1 MKIRSGEE
9 LYQSMKAMETE
20 KFKKFAPSFFLL
32 LLGAG
37 FGLPFLGS
45 LLRELASGNFR
56 WDAVLG
62 LSIVFS
68 VIAWIALLMMLAWG
82 TLTPFLTKGAYQRL
96 DTLPYQFK
104 SSFQGRNGRLL
115 IDVEHGMIG
124 FISAYNPFEIQIFNA
139 SRIGKAETIAST
151 MTGVRFVFE
160 LDGKKITMYTLLS
173 NRAVNLKSGIGAEAI
188 SKADTFV
195 ELLLAAKRRA
205 EGGVL

>member
-1 MKIRSGEE
+1 
-9 LYQSMKAMETE
+9 MKAMETE
-20 KFKKFAPSFFLL
+20 KYKKFAPSFWLL

-37 FGLPFLGS
+37 FGIPFLVS
-45 LLRELASGNFR
+45 LIRELASGDFE
-56 WDAVLG
+56 WGAVLG

-68 VIAWIALLMMLAWG
+68 VIAWMFLLMALAWG
-82 TLTPFLTKGAYQRL
+82 TLTPFLTKGAYKRI
-96 DTLPYQFK
+96 DSLPYQFK

-195 ELLLAAKRRA
+195 ELLMAAKSRA
-205 EGGVL
+205 EGGV

>member
-1 MKIRSGEE
+1 
-9 LYQSMKAMETE
+9 MKAMETE
-20 KFKKFAPSFFLL
+20 KFRKFGSSFWLL

-37 FGLPFLGS
+37 LVLPFLIS
-45 LLRELASGNFR
+45 LILELAGGDFD
-56 WDAVLG
+56 WGAVLG
-62 LSIVFS
+62 LSIVFF
-68 VIAWIALLMMLAWG
+68 VVVWMFLLMTLAWG
-82 TLTPFLTKGAYQRL
+82 TLTPFMTKAAYKRI
-96 DTLPYQFK
+96 DSLPYQFK

-151 MTGVRFVFE
+151 MSGVRFVFE

-195 ELLLAAKRRA
+195 ELLMAAKSRA
-205 EGGVL
+205 EGVI

>member
-1 MKIRSGEE
+1 
-9 LYQSMKAMETE
+9 MKAMETE

-68 VIAWIALLMMLAWG
+68 IMAWIALLMMLAWG
-82 TLTPFLTKGAYQRL
+82 TLTPFLTKDAYNRV
-96 DTLPYQFK
+96 DSLPYQFK
-104 SSFQGRNGRLL
+104 S
-115 IDVEHGMIG
+115 
-124 FISAYNPFEIQIFNA
+124 
-139 SRIGKAETIAST
+139 
-151 MTGVRFVFE
+151 
-160 LDGKKITMYTLLS
+160 
-173 NRAVNLKSGIGAEAI
+173 EAI

-195 ELLLAAKRRA
+195 QLLMAAKSRA
-205 EGGVL
+205 EESI

>member
-1 MKIRSGEE
+1 
-9 LYQSMKAMETE
+9 MKAMETE
-20 KFKKFAPSFFLL
+20 KFKKFGSSFWLL

-37 FGLPFLGS
+37 FGLPFLIS
-45 LLRELASGNFR
+45 LIRELIRGDFR
-56 WDAVLG
+56 WGVVLM
-62 LSIVFS
+62 LSIVYS
-68 VIAWIALLMMLAWG
+68 VLIWIFLLMALAWG
-82 TLTPFLTKGAYQRL
+82 TLTPFLTKSAYKRV
-96 DTLPYQFK
+96 DSLPYQFK

-195 ELLLAAKRRA
+195 QLLMAAKSRA
-205 EGGVL
+205 EGGV

>member
-1 MKIRSGEE
+1 
-9 LYQSMKAMETE
+9 MKAMETE
-20 KFKKFAPSFFLL
+20 KFRKFGSSFWLL

-37 FGLPFLGS
+37 FGLPFLIS
-45 LLRELASGNFR
+45 LIRELASGDFD
-56 WDAVLG
+56 WGAVLG

-68 VIAWIALLMMLAWG
+68 VIAWIFLLMALAWG
-82 TLTPFLTKGAYQRL
+82 TLTPFLTKGAYKRI
-96 DTLPYQFK
+96 DSLPYQFK

-173 NRAVNLKSGIGAEAI
+173 NRAVYLKSGIGAEAI

-195 ELLLAAKRRA
+195 ELLMAAKSRA
-205 EGGVL
+205 EGGV

>member
-1 MKIRSGEE
+1 
-9 LYQSMKAMETE
+9 MKAMETE
-20 KFKKFAPSFFLL
+20 KFKKFGSSFWLL

-37 FGLPFLGS
+37 FGIPFVISLIFGLGS
-45 LLRELASGNFR
+45 EEFQWG
-56 WDAVLG
+56 AVLG

-68 VIAWIALLMMLAWG
+68 VIAWFSLLMMLAWG
-82 TLTPFLTKGAYQRL
+82 TLTPLLTKGAYKRI
-96 DTLPYQFK
+96 DSLPYQFK

-151 MTGVRFVFE
+151 MLGVRFVFE

-195 ELLLAAKRRA
+195 ELLMAAKRRA
-205 EGGVL
+205 EGGI

>member
-1 MKIRSGEE
+1 
-9 LYQSMKAMETE
+9 MKAMETE
-20 KFKKFAPSFFLL
+20 KYKKFAPSFWLL

-37 FGLPFLGS
+37 FGIPFLVS
-45 LLRELASGNFR
+45 LIRELASGDFD
-56 WDAVLG
+56 WGAVLG

-68 VIAWIALLMMLAWG
+68 VIAWMFLLMALAWG
-82 TLTPFLTKGAYQRL
+82 TLTPFLTKGAYKRI
-96 DTLPYQFK
+96 DSLPYQFK

-115 IDVEHGMIG
+115 IDVEHGMMG

-195 ELLLAAKRRA
+195 ELLMAAKSRA
-205 EGGVL
+205 EGGV

>member
-1 MKIRSGEE
+1 
-9 LYQSMKAMETE
+9 MKAMETE
-20 KFKKFAPSFFLL
+20 KYKKFAPSFWLL

-37 FGLPFLGS
+37 FGIPFLVS
-45 LLRELASGNFR
+45 LIRELASGDFD
-56 WDAVLG
+56 WGAVLG

-68 VIAWIALLMMLAWG
+68 VIAWMFLLMALAWG
-82 TLTPFLTKGAYQRL
+82 TLTPFLTKGAYKRI
-96 DTLPYQFK
+96 DSLPYQFK

-195 ELLLAAKRRA
+195 ELLMAAKSRA
-205 EGGVL
+205 EGGV

>member
-1 MKIRSGEE
+1 
-9 LYQSMKAMETE
+9 MKAMETE
-20 KFKKFAPSFFLL
+20 KFKKFGSSFFLL
-32 LLGAG
+32 LFGVG
-37 FGLPFLGS
+37 FGLPFLIS
-45 LLRELASGNFR
+45 LIRELIRGDFR
-56 WDAVLG
+56 WGVVLM
-62 LSIVFS
+62 LSVVYS
-68 VIAWIALLMMLAWG
+68 VLAWIFLLMALAWG
-82 TLTPFLTKGAYQRL
+82 TFTSLLTKGAYKRV
-96 DTLPYQFK
+96 DSLPYQFK

-124 FISAYNPFEIQIFNA
+124 FISTYNPFEIQIFNA

-195 ELLLAAKRRA
+195 ELLMAAKRRA
-205 EGGVL
+205 EGGI

>member
-1 MKIRSGEE
+1 
-9 LYQSMKAMETE
+9 MKAMETE
-20 KFKKFAPSFFLL
+20 KFKKFAPSFWLL

-37 FGLPFLGS
+37 FGLPFFVS
-45 LLRELASGNFR
+45 LIRELASGDFD
-56 WDAVLG
+56 WGAVLG

-68 VIAWIALLMMLAWG
+68 VIAWIFLLMALAWG
-82 TLTPFLTKGAYQRL
+82 TFTSFLTKSAYKRV
-96 DTLPYQFK
+96 DSLPYQFK

-124 FISAYNPFEIQIFNA
+124 FISTYNPFEIQIFNA

-173 NRAVNLKSGIGAEAI
+173 NRAVNLKSGIGVEAI

-195 ELLLAAKRRA
+195 ELLMAAKRRA
-205 EGGVL
+205 EGGI

>member
-1 MKIRSGEE
+1 
-9 LYQSMKAMETE
+9 MKAMETE
-20 KFKKFAPSFFLL
+20 KFKKFGSSFFLL
-32 LLGAG
+32 LFGVG
-37 FGLPFLGS
+37 FGLPFLIS
-45 LLRELASGNFR
+45 LIRELIRGDFR
-56 WDAVLG
+56 WGVVLM
-62 LSIVFS
+62 LSLVYS
-68 VIAWIALLMMLAWG
+68 VLIWIFLLMALAWG
-82 TLTPFLTKGAYQRL
+82 TFTSLLTKSAYKRV
-96 DTLPYQFK
+96 DSLPYSFK

-124 FISAYNPFEIQIFNA
+124 FISTYNPFEIQIFNA

-195 ELLLAAKRRA
+195 ELLMAAKRSA
-205 EGGVL
+205 EGGI